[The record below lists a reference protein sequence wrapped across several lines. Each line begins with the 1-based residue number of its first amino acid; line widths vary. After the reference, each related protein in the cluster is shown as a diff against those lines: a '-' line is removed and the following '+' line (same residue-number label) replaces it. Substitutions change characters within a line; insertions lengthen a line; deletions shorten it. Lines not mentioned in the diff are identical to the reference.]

1 MSLKLISAQC
11 SLYIAEKKY
20 ACTHMLR
27 SACAHPPSR
36 PYALTCLHET
46 VDVREE
52 DSSMN
57 IINVSEAAGMHA
69 NKNPCLHA
77 CAPRTDMH

>member
-1 MSLKLISAQC
+1 MSLKLIIVQC
-11 SLYIAEKKY
+11 SLYITEKKY

-27 SACAHPPSR
+27 SAGTHPPSR
-36 PYALTCLHET
+36 PYALTCPHET

-52 DSSMN
+52 DSSMK
-57 IINVSEAAGMHA
+57 IISVSEAAGMHA
-69 NKNPCLHA
+69 NKNTFLHA